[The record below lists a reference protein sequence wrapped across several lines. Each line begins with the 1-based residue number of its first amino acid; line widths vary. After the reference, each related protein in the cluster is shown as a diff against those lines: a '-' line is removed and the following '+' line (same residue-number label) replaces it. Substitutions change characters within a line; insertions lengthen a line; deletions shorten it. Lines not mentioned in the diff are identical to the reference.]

1 MSKVK
6 ISLDARPLST
16 PVSGVGRLIA
26 ETLIHFP
33 DKENYHFYLHT
44 HLPIHPSHKKVL
56 DLPNITLM
64 QGLGLLSKKGAVY
77 FSFYLPYE
85 IRILNPDIF
94 WGSQQVAPIGLP
106 AKIPIVLTFCDLVLY
121 LFPGT
126 MRKLAAIQQKIFQ
139 RYSVKNADFILSIS
153 NSTRL
158 DLLKKFQYPEE
169 KTGVAFPGVSQK
181 EINLL
186 LKNVENEILPNLPEK
201 YLLSVST
208 IEPRKN
214 YKFLLSVYQKYREKS
229 GKNKLPWIILGKI
242 GWETPEFILQL
253 EAEIAKYKDI
263 FVINTSSDYVL
274 HSIYSKCE
282 LFLFASIYEGFG
294 IPLLEALAHN
304 KKCLVANIPTF
315 HEIGG
320 DKIPYLS
327 TENINPWVDK
337 IIELQ
342 SSHTYPSI
350 NLEKFSWENSAIE
363 THRAFQKVLQK

>member
-1 MSKVK
+1 LSIVKV
-6 ISLDARPLST
+6 SLDARPLST

-33 DKENYHFYLHT
+33 DKEKYHFYLHT

-64 QGLGLLSKKGAVY
+64 QGTGLLSKKGAIY
-77 FSFYLPYE
+77 FAFYLPFE
-85 IRILNPDIF
+85 IRKLKSDIF
-94 WGSQQVAPIGLP
+94 WGSQQVAPIGLSS
-106 AKIPIVLTFCDLVLY
+106 KTPIVLTFCDLVLY

-139 RYSVKNADFILSIS
+139 SYSVKNADFILSIS

-158 DLLKKFQYPEE
+158 DLLKKFLYPEE
-169 KTGVAFPGVSQK
+169 RTGVAFPGVSQK
-181 EINLL
+181 DISLI
-186 LKNVENEILPNLPEK
+186 LKNSENEILPKLPEK

-229 GKNKLPWIILGKI
+229 GIDKLPWIIVGKI

-253 EAEIAKYKDI
+253 KSEITKYNDI
-263 FVINTSSDYVL
+263 IIINSSSDYVL

-294 IPLLEALAHN
+294 IPLLEALAHK
-304 KKCLVANIPTF
+304 KKCLVSDIPPF

-320 DKIPYLS
+320 NEIPYLS
-327 TENINPWVDK
+327 TDDINPWVDK
-337 IIELQ
+337 IIELIN
-342 SSHTYPSI
+342 SMKAPSI
-350 NLEKFSWENSAIE
+350 DLEKFSWENSAIE
-363 THRAFQKVLQK
+363 THNAFQKVLQK